1 MAREVTQKAISVK
14 ADVDTLQRVDTF
26 LFNTPYPRNRFIN
39 RAMESQLWIEQL
51 YLKLKWYQANGHS
64 RQELM
69 EAFRENRR
77 IPWQL
82 RELLGIG
89 EADL

>member
-1 MAREVTQKAISVK
+1 MAREVTQKMICVK

-26 LFNTPYPRNRFIN
+26 LFNTGYPRNRFIN
-39 RAMESQLWIEQL
+39 RAIETQLWVEEL
-51 YLKLKWYQANGHS
+51 YMKLKWYQTNGHS

-69 EAFRENRR
+69 EAFRETRR

-82 RELLGIG
+82 RELLGLN
-89 EADL
+89 D